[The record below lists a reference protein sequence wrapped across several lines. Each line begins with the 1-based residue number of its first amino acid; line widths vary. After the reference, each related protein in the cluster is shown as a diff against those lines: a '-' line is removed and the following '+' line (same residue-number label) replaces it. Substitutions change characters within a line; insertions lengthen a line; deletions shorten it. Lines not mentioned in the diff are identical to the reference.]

1 MCKRYGRL
9 HKRGSSYGMLPQ
21 EFKLEWIITITITA
35 IGCFLVWKLMKS
47 RKQLKQENKE
57 LRSKIKSKEVRFGK
71 SFEHFVPFIKD
82 FPGDKEKTVFLGM
95 PIDFICFDDDAI
107 KFIEVKTGQ
116 SALSP
121 KQNKI
126 KKMIENNQ
134 VKFIEVR
141 Y

>member
-1 MCKRYGRL
+1 MK
-9 HKRGSSYGMLPQ
+9 
-21 EFKLEWIITITITA
+21 KL
-35 IGCFLVWKLMKS
+35 
-47 RKQLKQENKE
+47 KQLKQENKK
-57 LRSKIKSKEVRFGK
+57 LKSAIKSKEVMFGK

-82 FPGDKEKTVFLGM
+82 FPADREKTVFLGM
-95 PIDFICFDDDAI
+95 PIDFICFDDDYI

-126 KKMIENNQ
+126 KRMIENGL